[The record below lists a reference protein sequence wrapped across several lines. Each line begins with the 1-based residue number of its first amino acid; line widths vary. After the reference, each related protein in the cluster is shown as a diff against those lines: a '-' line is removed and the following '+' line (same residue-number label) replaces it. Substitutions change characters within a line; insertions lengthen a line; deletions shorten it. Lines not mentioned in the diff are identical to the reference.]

1 VGNLGAAIGKLEAA
15 KDMVF
20 TGDLHTGKDEAKIKR
35 KAIQKRVDAA
45 MDIVQVR
52 SSCRVYT
59 NIGLYILPSSPAG
72 AK

>member
-1 VGNLGAAIGKLEAA
+1 MRGPATRDVGNLGAAIGKLEAA

-20 TGDLHTGKDEAKIKR
+20 TGDLHSGKDEAKIKR

-52 SSCRVYT
+52 SVHAAY
-59 NIGLYILPSSPAG
+59 
-72 AK
+72 